1 MDREV
6 QVSLS
11 RDLSLFDITMIGIAG
26 MIGAGIFALTGIAA
40 GIAGPAILLAF
51 LLNGI
56 IATLTGLAYAELGS
70 ALPQA
75 GGGYIWIKEAMGK
88 FPGFMAGWIDWAAH
102 TIACALYA
110 VTFGAFFAEL
120 VIGFAGVDMPREI
133 LSKASALAMV
143 TFLAY
148 VNYRGAKESGKLGS
162 LVTLLKV
169 LILVVFA
176 GFGIYRTLTYPDW
189 MGSYTPF
196 MPAGISGVLAA
207 MGLTFI
213 AFEGFEI
220 IVQSGEEVK
229 NPERNIP
236 KAIVV
241 SLWSAVVIY
250 LLVAFSLLGAIK
262 ADVPSWVYLGEL
274 AELSLVRVAD
284 SIMLFGG
291 YLILAGGII
300 STISAMNATIYSSSR
315 VIFALSRTGYL
326 HRIFSEINRKTRTPH
341 HAIFFS
347 YLIVATASLAPIEA
361 VASAASLMFIIL
373 FLSVNAS
380 LIVLRL
386 RRPDLK
392 RSFKLPMAYLLSSL
406 AIIFQTVISY
416 YLITHIEHGINVFL
430 ITVGW
435 MFLGAFVYYAY
446 SEKEI
451 EKKIKEEFV
460 TVYSEF
466 PVEKREYRIL
476 VPIANPVIAKKLVRF
491 AEIIAK
497 QKDGAV
503 FVMSVVKVPMQTPP
517 SAVVDEIREVKEN
530 LEEVIESISVPAGGI
545 LKAGHNV
552 AEAIITTAEELRADL
567 IVMGWRGRTFRK
579 DAVLGSTLDPV
590 LMRAGCDVAVIRFRY
605 GEKMPEFS
613 RILVPAAGGPHVE
626 LACEIAGS
634 IARERNGSIRLI
646 YVGKSENDRNEA
658 EKIFENL
665 SERFFKGMEV
675 ERDFIIDTDPA
686 GRIAAEADKSDI
698 TLLGASERAFLYNF
712 LRGLFPEKVIKRTD
726 STVVV
731 TRKWIKLM
739 R

>member
-1 MDREV
+1 MGKEV

-56 IATLTGLAYAELGS
+56 VATLTGLAYAELGS

-75 GGGYIWIKEAMGK
+75 GGGYVWIKEAMGK
-88 FPGFMAGWIDWAAH
+88 FPGFMAGWVDWAAH

-120 VIGFAGVDMPREI
+120 VISFAGIELPRFI

-143 TFLAY
+143 SFLAY

-169 LILVVFA
+169 VILIVFA
-176 GFGIYRTLTYPDW
+176 GFGIYKTFTYPDW
-189 MGSYTPF
+189 ISSYTPF
-196 MPAGISGVLAA
+196 FPTGFTGVLAA

-236 KAIVV
+236 KAIVM
-241 SLWSAVVIY
+241 SLWTAVAIY
-250 LLVAFSLLGAIK
+250 ILVAFSLLGAIK
-262 ADVPSWVYLGEL
+262 VNVPSWVYLGKL

-300 STISAMNATIYSSSR
+300 STVSAMNATIYSSSR

-326 HRIFSEINRKTRTPH
+326 HKIFSEISRKTRTPH
-341 HAIFFS
+341 FAIFFS
-347 YLIVATASLAPIEA
+347 YVIIAFASLAPIEA

-373 FLSVNAS
+373 FLSVNVS

-386 RRPDLK
+386 RRPDLR
-392 RSFKLPMAYLLSSL
+392 RSFRLPMAYVLSSL
-406 AIIFQTVISY
+406 AVIFQIVISY
-416 YLITHIEHGINVFL
+416 YLIAHIEQGFSVFL
-430 ITVGW
+430 ITIAW

-446 SEKEI
+446 SEKEL
-451 EKKIKEEFV
+451 EKKAKEEFV
-460 TVYSEF
+460 TIYSEF
-466 PVEKREYRIL
+466 PVEKKRYRIL
-476 VPIANPVIAKKLVRF
+476 VPVANPVIAKKLVRL
-491 AEIIAK
+491 AEIIAR
-497 QKDGAV
+497 QKDGVV
-503 FVMSVVKVPMQTPP
+503 FVMSVVKVPIQTPP
-517 SAVVDEIREVKEN
+517 SAVVGEIKEAKER
-530 LEEVIESISVPAGGI
+530 LEDLIEFLAVPAGGV
-545 LKAGHNV
+545 LKAGHDV
-552 AEAIITTAEELRADL
+552 AEAIITTAEEIQADL
-567 IVMGWRGRTFRK
+567 ILMGWRGRTFRR
-579 DAVLGSTLDPV
+579 DTVLGSTIDPV
-590 LMRAGCDVAVIRFRY
+590 LMKAGCDVAVVRFSY
-605 GEKMPEFS
+605 GERMPEFGK
-613 RILVPAAGGPHVE
+613 ILVPSAGGPHVE
-626 LACEIAGS
+626 LACEIAEN
-634 IARERNGSIRLI
+634 IARERKGKVKLM
-646 YVGKSENDRNEA
+646 YVGKSDEDKKEA
-658 EKIFENL
+658 EKLFENL
-665 SERFFKGMEV
+665 SKRYFDGLNV
-675 ERDFIIDTDPA
+675 EWEFIMDPDPA
-686 GRIAAEADKSDI
+686 KRIAEEAEKHDI
-698 TLLGASERAFLYNF
+698 TLLGASGRTFLYNF
-712 LRGLFPEKVIKRTD
+712 LRGLFPEKVIRRTD
-726 STVVV
+726 STVIV
-731 TRKWIKLM
+731 TRRWIRLM